1 MTERPLSDDELSR
14 LAVFPLPEAVLFPNA
29 ALPLHVFEPRY
40 RKLVGDCIESKAPLA
55 VWQLAPATTAA
66 SGAQQGP
73 ALQPVATA
81 GRIGSHVP
89 LPDGRIDIVVLG
101 VERVRLLDEAESDE
115 PYRIVRVARHPLD
128 PLAAGDAAGRI
139 ETLRGLAGM
148 LAVEHPRAARLLS
161 LTLTRCED
169 PEELSDVL
177 CAITHDDGMLRQE
190 LLETS
195 SIPARLDRVVETLS
209 SLVLHAGLGDDDDGE
224 RM

>member
-1 MTERPLSDDELSR
+1 MIERPLTDDELSR
-14 LAVFPLPEAVLFPNA
+14 LAIFPLPEAVLFPNA
-29 ALPLHVFEPRY
+29 ALPLPVFEPRY
-40 RKLVGDCIESKAPLA
+40 RKLVGDCIESKSPLA
-55 VWQLAPATTAA
+55 VWQFATDAAA
-66 SGAQQGP
+66 SSETPHGP

-81 GRIGSHVP
+81 GRIGSHVA
-89 LPDGRIDIVVLG
+89 LPDGRLDIVVLG
-101 VERVRLLDEAESDE
+101 VERVRLLDEADSGE

-128 PLAAGDAAGRI
+128 PLAGGDVSGRI

-161 LTLTRCED
+161 LTLARCED

-177 CAITHDDGMLRQE
+177 CAITHDDSVLRQE

-195 SIPARLDRVVETLS
+195 SICARLDRVVETLS
-209 SLVLHAGLGDDDDGE
+209 ALVLHAALDDDDGV